1 MKGIELVNLVAHS
14 ARMGSDP
21 NLVQAGGG
29 NTSWKNG
36 STIFIKASG
45 KRLIDA
51 LTEDIFAQVE
61 YGGLSSSEIINCTDF
76 RRFTAKD
83 LAPSIET
90 NFHIILQGQFVTHLH
105 SLGSIALGVSR
116 MEIDTFLNQPGQ
128 KSFVSVSYARPGVQ
142 LAKQII
148 GTVGHLDKNLI
159 LENHGVIFSAEN
171 IEGIESAVQSFEE
184 NVLSFFSTLAESENY
199 PSWIEILTGGV
210 LTPDEAV
217 FLGNVPFTRSELP
230 LPNLITIKSDG
241 TVIFPEGISS
251 DKVDLANFYVRV
263 AKLIERKTQV
273 RYITSNE
280 VNALVNWDREKLR
293 IAMAK

>member
-1 MKGIELVNLVAHS
+1 MKGIELVNLIAHS

-45 KRLIDA
+45 KRLTDA
-51 LTEDIFAQVE
+51 LTEDIFTQVE
-61 YGGLSSSEIINCTDF
+61 YGSLSSSEIVNCKDF
-76 RRFTAKD
+76 GRFTTMD

-105 SLGSIALGVSR
+105 SLGSIALGVSL
-116 MEIDTFLNQPGQ
+116 MEIDIFLSQLVQ
-128 KSFVSVSYARPGVQ
+128 KSFVSVPYARPGVQ

-148 GTVGHLDKNLI
+148 GTVGYLDKHLV
-159 LENHGVIFSAEN
+159 LENHGVIFSAES
-171 IEGIESAVQSFEE
+171 IEGIESAVYRFEK
-184 NVLSFFSTLAESENY
+184 NVVSFFSNLATSENY
-199 PSWIEILTGGV
+199 PSWIEILSGGV

-217 FLGNVPFTRSELP
+217 FLGSLPFTKSELP
-230 LPNLITIKSDG
+230 LPKLITIKSDG
-241 TVIFPEGISS
+241 TVIFPEGISN

-273 RYITSNE
+273 RYISSDE

>member
-1 MKGIELVNLVAHS
+1 MKGIELVNLIAHS

-45 KRLIDA
+45 KRLADA
-51 LTEDIFAQVE
+51 LTEDIFTQVE
-61 YGGLSSSEIINCTDF
+61 YGSLSSSEIVNCKDF
-76 RRFTAKD
+76 GRFTTMD

-105 SLGSIALGVSR
+105 SLGSIALGVSL
-116 MEIDTFLNQPGQ
+116 MEIDIFLSQLVQ
-128 KSFVSVSYARPGVQ
+128 KSFVSVPYARPGVQ

-148 GTVGHLDKNLI
+148 GTVGYLDKHLV
-159 LENHGVIFSAEN
+159 LENHGVIFSAES
-171 IEGIESAVQSFEE
+171 IEGIESAVHRFEK
-184 NVLSFFSTLAESENY
+184 NVVSFFSNLALSENY
-199 PSWIEILTGGV
+199 PSWIEILSGGV

-217 FLGNVPFTRSELP
+217 FLGSVPFTKSELP
-230 LPNLITIKSDG
+230 LPKLITIKSDG
-241 TVIFPEGISS
+241 TVIFPKGISN

-273 RYITSNE
+273 RYISSDE

>member
-1 MKGIELVNLVAHS
+1 M
-14 ARMGSDP
+14 
-21 NLVQAGGG
+21 
-29 NTSWKNG
+29 
-36 STIFIKASG
+36 
-45 KRLIDA
+45 
-51 LTEDIFAQVE
+51 
-61 YGGLSSSEIINCTDF
+61 
-76 RRFTAKD
+76 
-83 LAPSIET
+83 
-90 NFHIILQGQFVTHLH
+90 
-105 SLGSIALGVSR
+105 
-116 MEIDTFLNQPGQ
+116 
-128 KSFVSVSYARPGVQ
+128 
-142 LAKQII
+142 
-148 GTVGHLDKNLI
+148 
-159 LENHGVIFSAEN
+159 
-171 IEGIESAVQSFEE
+171 
-184 NVLSFFSTLAESENY
+184 AESENY

-230 LPNLITIKSDG
+230 LPNMITIKSDG